1 MHVFPDF
8 FHRGYPALTLTTSLA
23 VADWSGN
30 SLCFGFTV
38 LQSEL
43 ASWNFWIIHSGIS
56 GAVLAWFHFFA
67 ALVPGKLPLQGLQ
80 CRLDPDLIQVTL
92 LIQAV
97 HIPVPLHWSMR
108 RRPSVTSRGH
118 IAIKPLVIS
127 SSTGW
132 YSQSCCLIFC
142 SGFLCGAVWILWLLL
157 A

>member
-1 MHVFPDF
+1 M
-8 FHRGYPALTLTTSLA
+8 
-23 VADWSGN
+23 
-30 SLCFGFTV
+30 

-43 ASWNFWIIHSGIS
+43 VSWNFWTLHSGIS

-80 CRLDPDLIQVTL
+80 YSLDPDRIQVTL

-97 HIPVPLHWSMR
+97 HSPVPLHWSMR
-108 RRPSVTSRGH
+108 RRLSVTSRGH

-132 YSQSCCLIFC
+132 YSHFCCLIFG